1 MRWNSRMTTD
11 RIPAVFERRDA
22 RFDGIR
28 GDSELRILFDDGRW
42 LEGPSY
48 SPQGRFLL
56 FSDIPNDRVLR
67 YDEVTGRVDVWAQPA
82 GFENGRT
89 VDSQGRFL
97 SCQHG
102 NRRVVRREHDG
113 STTVLADAYAGH
125 PLNSPNDVVAHSDGS
140 VWFTDPTYG
149 ILTEYEGHR
158 AAELLGS
165 RNVYR
170 WAADPRSGD
179 ASLTVVTDALTQPN
193 GLAFSPD
200 ESLLYVSDS
209 ERRTVTVFDVD
220 GGELRSGREFAS
232 SHAGY
237 DGLRLDD
244 QGRVWAATGEGV
256 HVYHPDG
263 ALLGVLRLPEIVANL
278 EFGGPQRNLLYI
290 TATTRL
296 YAIRVTV
303 EGAKRL

>member
-1 MRWNSRMTTD
+1 MTTD

-42 LEGPSY
+42 LEGPAY
-48 SPQGRFLL
+48 SPQGRLLL

-67 YDEVTGRVDVWAQPA
+67 YDEVSGRADVWEHPA
-82 GFENGRT
+82 GFANGRT
-89 VDSQGRFL
+89 VDPEGRFV

-102 NRRVVRREHDG
+102 HRRVVRREHDG
-113 STTVLADAYAGH
+113 STTVLADSYRGRR
-125 PLNSPNDVVAHSDGS
+125 LNSPNDVVARSDGS

-158 AAELLGS
+158 GTEEVGG

-170 WAADPRSGD
+170 WAPDEPLA
-179 ASLTVVTDALTQPN
+179 AVCDALTQPN
-193 GLAFSPD
+193 GLVFSPD

-209 ERRTVTVFDVD
+209 ERRTITAFDVD
-220 GGELRSGREFAS
+220 GAELRNAREFAS
-232 SHAGY
+232 SHAGF
-237 DGLRLDD
+237 DGMRVDT
-244 QGRVWAATGEGV
+244 QGRVWAATGEGI

-263 ALLGVLRLPEIVANL
+263 VLLGVLRLPETAANL
-278 EFGGPQRNLLYI
+278 EFGGPQRNVLYI

-296 YAIRVTV
+296 YGIRVTV